1 MFHSPKSFLAFLLA
15 VLTIYS
21 IVRAF
26 KLSYALEP
34 AIDLWKRLG
43 SFGRVIAIFAIV
55 FLSGY
60 AVSKEMMRASNT
72 LVLPNWFTVLCYDTT
87 DTDSDG
93 IPDCWERWTR
103 TNPVSIDSS
112 FDSDEDGVNNI
123 TEFQNQCDPML
134 SDTDGDGYSD
144 KIEIEGQVSGKT
156 WFNPIVKA
164 VYDYEELDANTNGV
178 PDRWEN
184 SGYVYGYRDVNGDGL
199 PDGVSFPE
207 SGDDNFDVEVIVSTT
222 RSALLSW
229 GASKS
234 EGFVLPPCSCLTL
247 RLRLSALSDTD
258 VNLSCETA
266 GSDTDGLWYGRII
279 IRWPED
285 TRYTIDENRIQ
296 IRENLIIECDT
307 METSFRGEVGAT
319 VSRSARLN
327 PSIAIRCNFQRVY
340 IGLIPFSNGCW
351 EHDTNSISVV
361 AEYANIEPPFV
372 WYVNECVVE
381 DWCNDYLPNG
391 ILREYITST
400 DDVDIRC
407 DWGVTNSLLSLTAEY
422 SIGLFHCLPSTTNI
436 IGAAWHST
444 HNPEDPS
451 DHTPYYNI
459 TSQEQYSEYCPVT
472 YEHTYC
478 VGWDHQKV
486 NSRNLPVIE
495 TGDERDTKTD
505 HCIGIVGKRGDI
517 INLYDFLD
525 MNSYPNSMSLRFRI
539 NNEEL
544 PNESNSFI
552 IKSNPDDLNPKIF
565 FVEIM
570 NENSEALDNL
580 WIVVSCKEM
589 EQLYSEWKVS
599 ETNLEWTLNLPKPF
613 SSLNNSTNGI
623 IKSMKQTQWREAEE
637 ITSRS
642 YMHHNALYEMRSFV
656 VDGGHGHQ
664 ATYNADGSLIVSSIA
679 AGSADKTSPQ
689 SIWNGSTV
697 EHRRLDVHPYVR
709 ALQLDGNPI
718 LTDNMLGILTDSIP
732 TRLSRPCL
740 FQGNDAEAYLDRRP
754 AIPTGVQ

>member
-26 KLSYALEP
+26 KLSYALVP

-229 GASKS
+229 GSSKS

-247 RLRLSALSDTD
+247 RLRLSVLSDTD

-296 IRENLIIECDT
+296 IRENLIIECDN

-381 DWCNDYLPNG
+381 DWCDDYLPNG

-495 TGDERDTKTD
+495 TGDERNDKTD
-505 HCIGIVGKRGDI
+505 HCIGVVWHENGS
-517 INLYDFLD
+517 INLDCYLAE
-525 MNSYPNSMSLRFRI
+525 SYQSYRDKVEYFVNGEFCDGRLEFGS
-539 NNEEL
+539 E
-544 PNESNSFI
+544 PNEFHPTVFN
-552 IKSNPDDLNPKIF
+552 
-565 FVEIM
+565 VELRKKDSGNTLDRM
-570 NENSEALDNL
+570 WVVVNARCELENFDNWYSENSDLSWVN
-580 WIVVSCKEM
+580 
-589 EQLYSEWKVS
+589 
-599 ETNLEWTLNLPKPF
+599 TLPKPCAKLEISKSWLF
-613 SSLNNSTNGI
+613 GETATPTNLINPNLWKKPIKLSSYL
-623 IKSMKQTQWREAEE
+623 
-637 ITSRS
+637 
-642 YMHHNALYEMRSFV
+642 HHDSKWEMRSKPVNNHGNQACYNTNGYIVLNGISGGTADLFYAGNWTV
-656 VDGGHGHQ
+656 FKHVSNDVDPFL
-664 ATYNADGSLIVSSIA
+664 NAL
-679 AGSADKTSPQ
+679 
-689 SIWNGSTV
+689 
-697 EHRRLDVHPYVR
+697 H
-709 ALQLDGNPI
+709 LDGNPGDTK
-718 LTDNMLGILTDSIP
+718 LFNGISK
-732 TRLSRPCL
+732 PCL
-740 FQGNDAEAYLDRRP
+740 YQGYYLNQYIGRRP
-754 AIPTGVQ
+754 IIQPEGE